1 MVACRE
7 FCETNETNRL
17 FRGLKVAKSGLNSV
31 CWVGKGW
38 FIDMIL
44 RFSAVFKAVVISENG
59 DFSFKNGGC
68 VVGFTDLYMVFGV
81 SELDLCVSE
90 LGSEVFEWFSGG
102 LHA

>member
-1 MVACRE
+1 MRC
-7 FCETNETNRL
+7 
-17 FRGLKVAKSGLNSV
+17 

-59 DFSFKNGGC
+59 DCSFKNGGFG
-68 VVGFTDLYMVFGV
+68 VGFTDLYMVSCV
-81 SELDLCVSE
+81 SELGLYVSE
-90 LGSEVFEWFSGG
+90 LGSEGLNCFSGG